1 MDRDTALQLA
11 IQDVSGQLGVSVADL
26 TGQIETLGQ
35 QTTQQ
40 QQESEQRLRG
50 EIQNVADLLGKPA
63 RAVTQAD
70 IDYVN
75 NLLAR
80 GPTGLTPEEL
90 WYDYNQDGK
99 IDANDQAALTAVM
112 AGQQVAPAAP
122 GSIWAPT
129 GLYEQI
135 ELANQAAAGRAAQA
149 QIAADQRAMVAKK
162 QQQQNTLFNL
172 LSQTP
177 DAGGQRVDVKT
188 PEAAKIGYAYDWS
201 SIFANPQ
208 QEKMFMTPYAKG
220 GRVKTLADEIN
231 EIFGR

>member
-1 MDRDTALQLA
+1 LA
-11 IQDVSGQLGVSVADL
+11 
-26 TGQIETLGQ
+26 
-35 QTTQQ
+35 
-40 QQESEQRLRG
+40 
-50 EIQNVADLLGKPA
+50 N
-63 RAVTQAD
+63 
-70 IDYVN
+70 
-75 NLLAR
+75 
-80 GPTGLTPEEL
+80 
-90 WYDYNQDGK
+90 
-99 IDANDQAALTAVM
+99 QAA
-112 AGQQVAPAAP
+112 AAQ
-122 GSIWAPT
+122 AAQA
-129 GLYEQI
+129 E
-135 ELANQAAAGRAAQA
+135 QAAAGRAAQA

-172 LSQTP
+172 LSQAP